1 MKQAV
6 LELKDYAVSFFTP
19 EGEVEAV
26 RGVDLSVARGEIL
39 CLVGESGCGKSV
51 LCKSLLKLLP
61 SRPPHNATIKQGR
74 VLLEGMDIT
83 HYTMD
88 LQSKCNSS

>member
-39 CLVGESGCGKSV
+39 CLVGESGIRYNIFRK
-51 LCKSLLKLLP
+51 
-61 SRPPHNATIKQGR
+61 I
-74 VLLEGMDIT
+74 E
-83 HYTMD
+83 
-88 LQSKCNSS
+88 